1 MIPSSLTPMLPYNLS
16 LFFSIKYLKSTFCNF
31 SLPFLQAVDLG
42 PAIFTHAFGHINI
55 GVAFG
60 AFNHVDPAVQGHD
73 TVVVAE
79 GEGILL
85 ICGCDPTTSQIH
97 QSDL

>member
-1 MIPSSLTPMLPYNLS
+1 MSFYRWLIFAFFEREQHFFQI
-16 LFFSIKYLKSTFCNF
+16 LFFYP
-31 SLPFLQAVDLG
+31 LPLLQAVDLG
-42 PAIFTHAFGHINI
+42 PTIFTHAFGHINI

-60 AFNHVDPAVQGHD
+60 AFDHVDPAVQGHD
-73 TVVVAE
+73 SVIVAE

-85 ICGCDPTTSQIH
+85 ICGCDPATSQIH